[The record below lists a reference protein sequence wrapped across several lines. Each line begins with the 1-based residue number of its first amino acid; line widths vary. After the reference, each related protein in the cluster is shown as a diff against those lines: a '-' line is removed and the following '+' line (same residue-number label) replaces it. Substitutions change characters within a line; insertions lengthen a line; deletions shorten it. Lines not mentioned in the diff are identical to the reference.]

1 MEKTNVIVLGVAVEL
16 GSREVE
22 GLLGVRHGIDQERRV
37 AFRGRL
43 EHLRRL
49 GCPVGVQTGKGKRA
63 VFGWKQITELA
74 FALDLIDLGINPENA
89 ARVIIEHELALLSA
103 VKVLLT
109 LHDVDVLTA
118 VRDRKW
124 PFRKTMLIDVGV
136 HALSGLK
143 TDGTLSSTTL
153 GPVPGWKVADWFLD
167 QDASESRHVLVNLG
181 ASIANLANFA
191 SAWTGRDQSEVAAE
205 LVEWGDRLDVLHT

>member
-1 MEKTNVIVLGVAVEL
+1 MEL

-22 GLLGVRHGIDQERRV
+22 GLLGARHGIGDERRI

-63 VFGWKQITELA
+63 VFGWKQIIELA

-89 ARVIIEHELALLSA
+89 ARVVIEHEKGLLISAKALLSKRDA
-103 VKVLLT
+103 NVT
-109 LHDVDVLTA
+109 YA

-124 PFRKTMLIDVGV
+124 PFGQTILIDVGV

-143 TDGTLSSTTL
+143 SDGTLCSTSF
-153 GPVPGWKVADWFLD
+153 GPVEGSQIANWFRD
-167 QDASESRHVLVNLG
+167 HDAVESHHVLINLG
-181 ASIANLANFA
+181 ASMAVLANFA
-191 SAWTGRDQSEVAAE
+191 SAWTGGDQSEVVND
-205 LVEWGDRLDVLHT
+205 LLEWGEQLDDFHS